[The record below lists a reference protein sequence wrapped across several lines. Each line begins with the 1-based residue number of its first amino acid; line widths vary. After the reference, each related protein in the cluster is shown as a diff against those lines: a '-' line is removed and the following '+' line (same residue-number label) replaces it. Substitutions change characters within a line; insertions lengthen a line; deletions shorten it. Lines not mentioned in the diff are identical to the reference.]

1 MQIEKKSILKTASA
15 FLVSIGPGL
24 FLVGYNIGTGSITTM
39 ASAGAAYGMA
49 LTWAIL
55 LSCIFTFVLLVSFGK
70 YTVVTGR
77 TVLQSF
83 KEKFGKSSAVFVL
96 ITLIFTEMI
105 SSVGVMAVVVQSV
118 QEWSRPI
125 TETGEGFNTIFLAA
139 LFGTILVTFLF
150 MGRYSFIEKI
160 LTLFVALMGIS
171 FLLTAFMVIPDT
183 GTVISGLIPRIP
195 EEANAGLLIAGMVGT
210 TMGGILY
217 VTRSVT
223 VKQKDWKIK
232 DLKLEKRDALF
243 SSLLMFVLSIAVLA
257 AAAGTLHPLGIR
269 VENAIDMIKT
279 LEPLAGR
286 FAISIFVAGIVCA
299 GLSSLFPHY
308 MLVPLLLSDYLGE
321 KLDLKK
327 SRNRAII
334 IFYAALGLVVPV
346 FGGRPVFIMI
356 ISQAFALIVTPLVLI
371 LMLILLNKSDLMGKY
386 KASPVL
392 NIIMVIIT
400 LFTIFMAVVGIIGIA
415 GL

>member
-232 DLKLEKRDALF
+232 DLKLEKRDAFF